1 VRIERSGLK
10 RLAWFV
16 AIYLLSVAAIALVAW
31 VIRAA
36 LR

>member
-16 AIYLLSVAAIALVAW
+16 AIYVLSVAAIALVAW
-31 VIRAA
+31 LIRAA
-36 LR
+36 LQ